1 MSEHLKAE
9 PLAQAAASP
18 GSAAPAEGG
27 WASYQAI
34 IKVGLSV
41 TILVLL
47 AYIIDW
53 PEFARIALSARPDLL
68 LLATVLMFIEN
79 LMVAARWK
87 ILLGPVG
94 MPVTF
99 MQTMRSY
106 FKGHFVAYFVPASVT
121 ADVVKAV
128 DLNMSRSEGSASKG
142 VEVVSSIFVERGF
155 GAITVGIAVFL
166 GLSISPLVGQ
176 HAGLGQILLLA
187 AAALIAC
194 CILALF
200 ADKFLGL
207 VPRFL
212 LDKMPRVDALV
223 DRARDSFVAYRR
235 NPGILMGVML
245 LSFAIQA
252 MRVVPVFIIAVAI
265 GAGAVFFPYLI
276 AVPII
281 YMINTVPVIGSRI
294 GTEQGMFVLLLGLA
308 GVDAESALIV
318 ALVSLVLGVVVS
330 LPGGY
335 WLVKGRKS
343 RSSK

>member
-1 MSEHLKAE
+1 MPDRFKNEQL
-9 PLAQAAASP
+9 PL
-18 GSAAPAEGG
+18 SAPSVQDAPPKGG
-27 WASYQAI
+27 WTGYQSV
-34 IKVGLSV
+34 IKVGLSAA
-41 TILVLL
+41 ILAVL

-53 PEFARIALSARPDLL
+53 QEFARIALSARPELL
-68 LLATVLMFIEN
+68 ALATVLMFIEN

-94 MPVTF
+94 IPVTF
-99 MQTMRSY
+99 MQAMRSY

-128 DLNMSRSEGSASKG
+128 DLNMSRSAGSASQG

-155 GAITVGIAVFL
+155 GAITVGIAVVL
-166 GLSISPLVGQ
+166 GLTISPLVGQ
-176 HAGLGQILLLA
+176 HADMGQVLLMA
-187 AAALIAC
+187 AVALVAC
-194 CILALF
+194 CVLALF
-200 ADKFLGL
+200 ADKFLAL
-207 VPRFL
+207 VPVFVL
-212 LDKMPRVDALV
+212 QKLPRVHSLV
-223 DRARDSFVAYRR
+223 DRARDSFVAYRSQ
-235 NPGILMGVML
+235 PGILMGVML
-245 LSFAIQA
+245 FSFAIQA
-252 MRVVPVFIIAVAI
+252 MRIVPVFIIAVAI

-335 WLVKGRKS
+335 WLIKGREL
-343 RSSK
+343 RSST